1 MAATDA
7 RVLASTLAALAD
19 EPLRR
24 ILAER
29 RVPPATAWADYYDMA
44 EALLDT
50 VLLGRGIAALSRT
63 DADALQRALD
73 DGTPVPP
80 SPHRDDLTARGF
92 LDDDGMPF
100 RGLRDVWPGLE
111 PAASLDTAAA
121 GGDSA
126 EHAAERAFAASTSLA
141 DILQLSLAAPLN
153 RIGSGALGAGDR
165 RRLVE
170 SGAASDGE
178 EADELIAIA
187 EHAGL
192 IAPSD
197 RQWLVTATG
206 VEWLATGTVPRWASI
221 ARALRDTLPSAL
233 RDGDGGWIPLPQW
246 PGAYPFD
253 TTWPLRAARSR
264 RMLERWA
271 MVDGSGATPPWAA
284 GLARGGDADHAALQ
298 ALLPPEVDRVYL
310 QNDLTAIS
318 PGPLAPH
325 LDMRLR
331 TMARRESRAQAS
343 TYRFTAES
351 LSSAL
356 TAGETAETLRS
367 FLEELSLTGLP
378 QPLAYE
384 IERSAARHGTIRV
397 GPDAAGRTR
406 VTSHDRALLRAVAV
420 DQALRPLGLY
430 LDGEVLISRSLPETA
445 FWMLA
450 DARYPVVS
458 VDIDGNPRALDR
470 HRLAAEPDGMPADPY
485 AGLLARLR
493 GANSDDSDAAWL
505 GRELEQAVRSH
516 AIVTIVVRLP
526 DGSDREIT
534 MEATGLGG
542 GRLRGR
548 DRAADVER
556 TLPVSSIVSVRPGA

>member
-19 EPLRR
+19 ESLRR
-24 ILAER
+24 VLAER
-29 RVPPATAWADYYDMA
+29 RVSPTAAWTDYYDMA
-44 EALLDT
+44 EALLDPAL
-50 VLLGRGIAALSRT
+50 VARGVAALSRT
-63 DADALQRALD
+63 DAEALQHALA

-80 SPHRDDLTARGF
+80 GAHRHDLTIRGF
-92 LDDDGMPF
+92 VDDAGVPF
-100 RGLRDVWPGLE
+100 RAVREVWPGFT
-111 PAASLDTAAA
+111 PAADPETAPSD
-121 GGDSA
+121 GDSA

-170 SGAASDGE
+170 SGAVNDGE

-206 VEWLATGTVPRWASI
+206 VEWLASGTVARWASI
-221 ARALRDTLPSAL
+221 ARALRDTLPAAL
-233 RDGDGGWIPLPQW
+233 RTADDGWIPVAQW
-246 PGAYPFD
+246 ADAYPFD
-253 TTWPLRAARSR
+253 TSWPVRAARSR

-271 MVDGSGATPPWAA
+271 MVDGGGAAPVWASD
-284 GLARGGDADHAALQ
+284 LARGGDADHAALQ

-318 PGPLAPH
+318 PGPLAPQ

-356 TAGETAETLRS
+356 TAGETAESLRV
-367 FLEELSLTGLP
+367 FLEEISLTGLP

-397 GPDAAGRTR
+397 GPDAAGRAR

-430 LDGEVLISRSLPETA
+430 LDGEALISRSLPETA

-470 HRLAAEPDGMPADPY
+470 HRLASAPHSEPVDPY

-493 GANSDDSDAAWL
+493 GSSSDDSDAAWL

-516 AIVTIVVRLP
+516 SIVTIIVRLP